1 MARHT
6 ELQIEKTASVEK
18 TDPGKSFT
26 YTLDVQNV
34 SDDSSAEGVVV
45 TDTIPADLKITDVSW
60 PGEGDPNAF
69 PNWSTCAVTGQNI
82 SGYGG
87 MLRCE
92 LFGVLFPANSGLG
105 PTAAPTITLAA
116 TVNPASMSSVV
127 TNVAVVDYYTFGDP
141 DDPGRDADDATV
153 TLSALPPTGSGPVLS
168 LVTFG
173 ILAMLA
179 GVTALILRRRRRDDA
194 PPTL

>member
-1 MARHT
+1 M
-6 ELQIEKTASVEK
+6 
-18 TDPGKSFT
+18 
-26 YTLDVQNV
+26 
-34 SDDSSAEGVVV
+34 
-45 TDTIPADLKITDVSW
+45 
-60 PGEGDPNAF
+60 
-69 PNWSTCAVTGQNI
+69 TGQNL

-87 MLRCE
+87 LLTCE
-92 LFGVLFPANSGLG
+92 LFGVLFPINSGFG

-116 TVNPASMSSVV
+116 TVNPTSMASVV

-173 ILAMLA
+173 ILALLA
-179 GVTALILRRRRRDDA
+179 GVTALVLRRRRRDEA
-194 PPTL
+194 PPTM